1 MYEFL
6 RTRVGHKLAAI
17 VTGAWLA
24 VLLLLI
30 MLLGGTPE
38 TTLRYLSL

>member
-6 RTRVGHKLAAI
+6 AARLGSETAA
-17 VTGAWLA
+17 VLTGLWLA
-24 VLLLLI
+24 ILFLTIL
-30 MLLGGTPE
+30 LLGGTPE